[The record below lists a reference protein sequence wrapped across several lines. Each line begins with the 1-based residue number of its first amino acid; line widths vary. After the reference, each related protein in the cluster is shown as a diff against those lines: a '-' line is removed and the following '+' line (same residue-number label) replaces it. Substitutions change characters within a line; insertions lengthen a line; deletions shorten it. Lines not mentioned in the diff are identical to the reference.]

1 MFNFRLNNGSMALI
15 VVRNTTRQEFVKHL
29 KRYSSIKSQVQPS
42 FCCFFARVITMERT
56 TLQILTPSLFSSAYI
71 NLFSQPLIQN
81 LRCVCQHCRA
91 FASSDIAYTSFPL
104 CEKNQNSSITLKSK
118 GSEGYNCAHTH
129 KLFFRMKSSE
139 IREFCLLGFTI
150 ADPKLGMFRFYGH
163 LLTTGFVFTD
173 YNRFAD
179 MCLPIL

>member
-1 MFNFRLNNGSMALI
+1 MLSYFKSTANMWLKKFRSVQHGNVLNIGQQLLVSTFVSQNDKGWFQLQSIDELLGSQTQMFNFRLNNGSMALI

-81 LRCVCQHCRA
+81 LRCVCQHYRA

-104 CEKNQNSSITLKSK
+104 CREK
-118 GSEGYNCAHTH
+118 
-129 KLFFRMKSSE
+129 
-139 IREFCLLGFTI
+139 
-150 ADPKLGMFRFYGH
+150 PKFQCYTEKQRK
-163 LLTTGFVFTD
+163 
-173 YNRFAD
+173 
-179 MCLPIL
+179 